1 MLFMERNELCW
12 CGSGKKYKK
21 CHMPI
26 EEKILLH
33 SERGEIVPTRAIL
46 KTAEQIEKI
55 KESARLNT
63 AVLDEVAK
71 HIRIGMST
79 AEIDDIVYT
88 FTKEHGGIPAPLNY
102 HFRKVS
108 ALRSTTKYATVSRI
122 KISFFRT
129 AI

>member
-55 KESARLNT
+55 KESARSTTSYIRSRKNT
-63 AVLDEVAK
+63 GESPRRLI
-71 HIRIGMST
+71 IR
-79 AEIDDIVYT
+79 D
-88 FTKEHGGIPAPLNY
+88 
-102 HFRKVS
+102 FRKVS

>member
-46 KTAEQIEKI
+46 KTAEIPLYSMKSQST
-55 KESARLNT
+55 SAS
-63 AVLDEVAK
+63 E
-71 HIRIGMST
+71 
-79 AEIDDIVYT
+79 
-88 FTKEHGGIPAPLNY
+88 
-102 HFRKVS
+102 
-108 ALRSTTKYATVSRI
+108 
-122 KISFFRT
+122 
-129 AI
+129 